1 MPTAPNCHTVCA
13 SSGVRPRA
21 PVETWIERCTR
32 PSRTSSSTCCGTW
45 ISKPI
50 CPGARGPLGPASQ
63 GAASARPSAQLMRG
77 TAVVGERSPEHSAG
91 SEARKSTHP
100 LPADPSRGAELH
112 RRLWRCG
119 TSRLDVRTSVPA
131 RHRDSSRS
139 ALLATTDVP
148 SQPSFRGCGKRGEA
162 LRCLCRTYVGSRQQR
177 IESLRRQGLSVC
189 PAGSWD
195 LDDVDGGQLP

>member
-1 MPTAPNCHTVCA
+1 LRAHARVQTRMPTAPNCHTVCA

-21 PVETWIERCTR
+21 PVET
-32 PSRTSSSTCCGTW
+32 
-45 ISKPI
+45 
-50 CPGARGPLGPASQ
+50 
-63 GAASARPSAQLMRG
+63 QLMRG
-77 TAVVGERSPEHSAG
+77 TAVARERSPEHSLG

-162 LRCLCRTYVGSRQQR
+162 LRCLAGPMYGRGSEGSSR
-177 IESLRRQGLSVC
+177 C
-189 PAGSWD
+189 AGWLFRCGPPGHGD
-195 LDDVDGGQLP
+195 LGDVDRGQLP